1 MLAEERRI
9 QLVEWS
15 NKEGRIDAVDA
26 ANRLDVAVET
36 VRRDLDMLQRRG
48 LLRRVHGG
56 AIATGRLRAES
67 TLTERRA
74 SNNDAKRRIA
84 AIAADYLPE
93 RGCVFVDGGTTT
105 EYLVEHLTQRRE
117 LLVVT
122 NNAPLA
128 TRVAESGT
136 PVHLLAGRLRATSLT
151 SLGSRTVDDI
161 SSFRAQLAFLGTN
174 GLSPKA
180 GFTSVDQEE
189 SAAKQAMIR
198 YSEEQIVLADSTKF
212 GVVYSAAF
220 ATTDDVDRV
229 ITDIAAPQTMVDA
242 FVSAGVEVVIAR

>member
-15 NKEGRIDAVDA
+15 NQEGRIDALDA
-26 ANRLDVAVET
+26 ANRLNVAVET
-36 VRRDLDMLQRRG
+36 VRRDLDNLQRRG

-56 AIATGRLRAES
+56 AIANRRMRAES
-67 TLTERRA
+67 TLSERRA
-74 SNNDAKRRIA
+74 SNNSAKRRIA
-84 AIAADYLPE
+84 AAAAVYLPDA
-93 RGCVFVDGGTTT
+93 GCIFVDGGTTT
-105 EYLVEHLTQRRE
+105 EYLAEHLLQRRE

-161 SSFRAQLAFLGTN
+161 GGFRAQMVFLGAN
-174 GLSPKA
+174 GISPKA

-198 YSEEQIVLADSTKF
+198 YAEEHIVLADATKF
-212 GVVYSAAF
+212 GARYSAAF
-220 ATTDDVDRV
+220 ATTADIDRIV
-229 ITDIAAPQTMVDA
+229 TDIAAPQTMVDA
-242 FVSAGVEVVIAR
+242 FVNVGVEVVIAQ